1 MAITVDPNEP
11 FHVLLGGQV
20 TPVSL
25 DVLDTLYQ
33 ADRIEESTLI
43 WQQGLGAWLR
53 LDAVLAELEKQE
65 PPAPQQR
72 EVEPDNYYVNFGD
85 SDVRLLSLDQLAKFY
100 DLEVIDDGTLVW
112 QPGFAEWVPL
122 AVLIG
127 EADAPP
133 VSIHPSLGPAVTS
146 SRPAPASASF
156 VAPAPSMVARP
167 QSAPPRS
174 STLPGPTFDAPIPSV
189 AAQLPRPSAPPAPS
203 SRPSASVA
211 GPSARPPSSVA
222 PSAVSRPYSLMPNS
236 LQEVQALTLSAVP
249 PPAKASPWFGRGL
262 LAASFFVGLLVVQRN
277 GVMMDMAEGAG
288 QAQSWQKVE
297 ASVGGTS
304 VDTPQGLAVWLSDL
318 SARHGL
324 ASLTP
329 TEPLAVPEAS
339 SAAQTDAAESAA
351 AKPAAFKLTPLPPPA
366 PAALSKPADPKA
378 DALAAEL
385 RARLEGKPSRPEPA
399 ARSVSRPA
407 KTGGKSKKKSGGAD
421 AYDPMNGTL

>member
-53 LDAVLAELEKQE
+53 LDVVLAELEKEE

-72 EVEPDNYYVNFGD
+72 EVEPDSYYVNFGD
-85 SDVRLLSLDQLAKFY
+85 SDVRLLSLDQLSKFY
-100 DLEVIDDGTLVW
+100 DLEVIEDSTLVW

-133 VSIHPSLGPAVTS
+133 VSIHPSLGPQVAS
-146 SRPAPASASF
+146 SRPAPAASSF
-156 VAPAPSMVARP
+156 MAPVPSMAAPRP
-167 QSAPPRS
+167 QSVPPRS
-174 STLPGPTFDAPIPSV
+174 STLPGPTFEAPAPSM

-203 SRPSASVA
+203 SRPLASVA
-211 GPSARPPSSVA
+211 ATPSRPAMSALPGPA
-222 PSAVSRPYSLMPNS
+222 SRPYSLMPNS

-262 LAASFFVGLLVVQRN
+262 LAASLFVGLLVVQRN

-288 QAQSWQKVE
+288 QAQSWQRVE

-339 SAAQTDAAESAA
+339 SASQPAGAEP
-351 AKPAAFKLTPLPPPA
+351 AKQPAFKLTPLPPPA
-366 PAALSKPADPKA
+366 PAKPAPDPKA
-378 DALAAEL
+378 ETLAAEL
-385 RARLEGKPSRPEPA
+385 RARLEGKPARPEPA
-399 ARSVSRPA
+399 TPSVSRPA
-407 KTGGKSKKKSGGAD
+407 KASGKSKKKSGGAD